1 MDIATI
7 IIGSLGLIA
16 AVIAAYYAYKTFT
29 AGQEP
34 RLALRYTMPYF
45 TLRNIGT
52 TAARNI
58 IEKNGCFN
66 INVLELFNYSGPVN
80 VGQTGS
86 SAVAINFGATA
97 AVNALGAG
105 QEKIALFEYENLSG
119 ERFRS
124 EFAIKR
130 SKNPNDS
137 EQFTA
142 REIKWKKI

>member
-1 MDIATI
+1 MELASI

-16 AVIAAYYAYKTFT
+16 AIFAAYYAYQTFIS
-29 AGQEP
+29 GQEP

-45 TLRNIGT
+45 TLRNIGST
-52 TAARNI
+52 TARNI
-58 IEKNGCFN
+58 MEKNGCFN
-66 INVLELFNYSGPVN
+66 INVIELFNYSGPVN

-97 AVNALGAG
+97 AVNSLGAG

-119 ERFRS
+119 KKFSS
-124 EFAIKR
+124 EFALKR
-130 SKNPNDS
+130 SNNPNDS

-142 REIKWKKI
+142 REVKWKKI